1 LGKKRKQIEEM
12 KRCSSIIGE
21 TPLPHN
27 LFQEGNTDTKTT
39 YPKYS
44 PTIVLVKKFKE
55 EKK

>member
-55 EKK
+55 EKR